1 MRRARTR
8 AREGKC
14 RSRCHRQPRSRIDGP
29 AELGFCPEKS
39 SGAIRLPVGRDNRV
53 PVLGNCG
60 LQLPARCAQGP
71 PTPHPQAR
79 VPLRVSFQ
87 AGCLVPAPAR
97 QGACPGGRGR
107 GREPP
112 LLCSA
117 APAAGRA
124 YPHGEGRGTGFWG
137 LRGPF
142 LVHEGRRERPGA
154 PERRHFWSRSA
165 IKRIHFEHGPS
176 PGCVAALRKACG
188 GRQGGT
194 GTPRGVG
201 AGSPDPGGRQHTSRG
216 ATEAARAVEGA
227 RLARPRA
234 PGLPRRGGGVASAS
248 AMFPNT
254 ESRGSAHRGAAG
266 PGRGGPLPSPA

>member
-1 MRRARTR
+1 MARLSWGSAPSRAPGPSVCQWAEITGSQFLATVDFNSQRD
-8 AREGKC
+8 AR
-14 RSRCHRQPRSRIDGP
+14 
-29 AELGFCPEKS
+29 
-39 SGAIRLPVGRDNRV
+39 
-53 PVLGNCG
+53 
-60 LQLPARCAQGP
+60 
-71 PTPHPQAR
+71 
-79 VPLRVSFQ
+79 
-87 AGCLVPAPAR
+87 
-97 QGACPGGRGR
+97 
-107 GREPP
+107 REPP
-112 LLCSA
+112 LPHTKRVFPASGVFPGWLPSPCSRPTRSLSRRQKQRQRQRQRA
-117 APAAGRA
+117 AAALLRGPPQAGRA

-154 PERRHFWSRSA
+154 PERPHFWSRSA

-216 ATEAARAVEGA
+216 AAEAARAVEGA
-227 RLARPRA
+227 RLAGPRA

-254 ESRGSAHRGAAG
+254 ESGGSAHRGAAG
-266 PGRGGPLPSPA
+266 PGRGGPLPSRA